1 MNIKTLKKVWFIPGV
16 LMAGVIILMVYL
28 TQPSFRMTMD
38 VNPSIEIVTN
48 RLERVVEVNPLN
60 EDAEKMLSGFEL
72 NDSSLE
78 NTLNGLVD
86 RMILEGYIHG
96 GDDSLVM
103 ISVQDDDADSELVMK
118 INESIRAYLENKKI
132 EATLLSSNMG
142 NLDDDMTGRERVVR
156 KMSDLGVSLSEEELS
171 QMTLKEL
178 FEYSRA
184 ADISEESLFRVV
196 SGYVTSGNT
205 VREGMLTEEEAR
217 AIALERVPGEIIRME
232 MDDDDEYEIKIL
244 LDGVRY
250 ELEIDAFTGEI
261 REVDKDD
268 DDDDRS
274 EVTGRN
280 SEISLEEARRIA
292 LETVNGTIVEEE
304 RDDDSY
310 DFEIRLDGRK
320 YEIEINAFTGSVEE
334 FEIDDDDDDDRSSDR
349 KKKEDKDKNRNQQ
362 KSSTSLTLEEARRI
376 ALERV
381 NGRITEEE
389 RDDDSYEFEI
399 RLDGKEYEIE
409 INAFTGKI
417 EEFEVEDDD

>member
-60 EDAEKMLSGFEL
+60 EDAEKMLSGYVV

-96 GDDSLVM
+96 GDDNLVM
-103 ISVQDDDADSELVMK
+103 ISVKDDDSDSELVNK

-132 EATLLSSNMG
+132 EATLLSSGMG
-142 NLDDDMTGRERVVR
+142 DFDDDMTGRERMIR
-156 KMSDLGVSLSEEELS
+156 RMSDLGVSLSDEELS
-171 QMTLKEL
+171 RMTLKEL
-178 FEYSRA
+178 FDYSRA
-184 ADISEESLFRVV
+184 ADISGESLFRVV
-196 SGYVTSGNT
+196 SGYMASGNT
-205 VREGMLTEEEAR
+205 RGEGMLTEEEAR
-217 AIALERVPGEIIRME
+217 AIALERVPGEIIRLE
-232 MDDDDEYEIKIL
+232 LDDDDEYEVKIL

-250 ELEIDAFTGEI
+250 ELEIDAFTGEV
-261 REVDKDD
+261 READQDD
-268 DDDDRS
+268 DDFTAD
-274 EVTGRN
+274 TGTN
-280 SEISLEEARRIA
+280 PGISLEEARRIA
-292 LETVNGTIVEEE
+292 LEKVSGTIIEEE

-310 DFEIRLDGRK
+310 DFEIVLDGRK
-320 YEIEINAFTGSVEE
+320 YEIEINAATGAVEKYE
-334 FEIDDDDDDDRSSDR
+334 TDQDDDDRDSGR
-349 KKKEDKDKNRNQQ
+349 HKKEDKNKNRKHQ
-362 KSSTSLTLEEARRI
+362 KSSARLTIEEARRI
-376 ALERV
+376 ALGRV

-389 RDDDSYEFEI
+389 RDDDSYDFEI
-399 RLDGKEYEIE
+399 ILDGKKYEME

-417 EEFEVEDDD
+417 EEYEVDDD

>member
-60 EDAEKMLSGFEL
+60 EDAEKMLSGYVV

-96 GDDSLVM
+96 GDDNLVM
-103 ISVQDDDADSELVMK
+103 ISVKDDDSDSELVNK

-132 EATLLSSNMG
+132 EATLLSSGMG
-142 NLDDDMTGRERVVR
+142 DFDDDMTGRERMIR
-156 KMSDLGVSLSEEELS
+156 RMSDLGVSLSDEELS
-171 QMTLKEL
+171 RMTLKEL
-178 FEYSRA
+178 FDYSRA

-196 SGYVTSGNT
+196 SGYMASGNT
-205 VREGMLTEEEAR
+205 RGEGMLTEEEAR

-232 MDDDDEYEIKIL
+232 IDDDDEYEVKIL

-250 ELEIDAFTGEI
+250 ELEIDAFTGEV
-261 REVDKDD
+261 READQDD
-268 DDDDRS
+268 DDFTA
-274 EVTGRN
+274 ETGTN
-280 SEISLEEARRIA
+280 PGISLEEARRIA
-292 LETVNGTIVEEE
+292 LEKVSGTIIEEE

-310 DFEIRLDGRK
+310 DFEIVLDGRK
-320 YEIEINAFTGSVEE
+320 YEIEINAATGAVEKYE
-334 FEIDDDDDDDRSSDR
+334 TDQDDDDRDSGR
-349 KKKEDKDKNRNQQ
+349 HKKEDKNKNRKHQ
-362 KSSTSLTLEEARRI
+362 KSSARLTIEEARRI
-376 ALERV
+376 ALGRV
-381 NGRITEEE
+381 SGRITEEE
-389 RDDDSYEFEI
+389 R
-399 RLDGKEYEIE
+399 
-409 INAFTGKI
+409 
-417 EEFEVEDDD
+417 

>member
-48 RLERVVEVNPLN
+48 RLEQVVEVNPLN
-60 EDAEKMLSGFEL
+60 EDAEKMLSGYVV

-103 ISVQDDDADSELVMK
+103 ISVQDDDADSELVNK

-142 NLDDDMTGRERVVR
+142 DSDDDMTGRERVVQ
-156 KMSDLGVSLSEEELS
+156 KMSDLGVSLSDEELS

-196 SGYVTSGNT
+196 SGYTTSGNT
-205 VREGMLTEEEAR
+205 VREGMLTAEEAR
-217 AIALERVPGEIIRME
+217 AIALDRVPGEIIRME
-232 MDDDDEYEIKIL
+232 LDDDDEYEVKIL

-250 ELEIDAFTGEI
+250 ELEIDAFTGAI

-268 DDDDRS
+268 DGDDDRS
-274 EVTGRN
+274 EDTVRN
-280 SEISLEEARRIA
+280 SVISMEEARRIA
-292 LETVNGTIVEEE
+292 LEKVNGTIVKED

-320 YEIEINAFTGSVEE
+320 YEIEINAFTGAVEE
-334 FEIDDDDDDDRSSDR
+334 FEVDDDDDRNPAGS
-349 KKKEDKDKNRNQQ
+349 KKENRDKHRKEK
-362 KSSTSLTLEEARRI
+362 KSATGLSLEEARSI
-376 ALERV
+376 ALSRV
-381 NGRITEEE
+381 NGRIIEEE
-389 RDDDSYEFEI
+389 RDDDSYDFEI

>member
-60 EDAEKMLSGFEL
+60 EDAKKMLSGYVV

-96 GDDSLVM
+96 GDDNLVM
-103 ISVQDDDADSELVMK
+103 ISVKDDDSDSELVNK

-132 EATLLSSNMG
+132 EATLLSSGMG
-142 NLDDDMTGRERVVR
+142 DFDDDMTGRERMIR
-156 KMSDLGVSLSEEELS
+156 RMSDLGVSLSDEELS
-171 QMTLKEL
+171 RMTLKEL
-178 FEYSRA
+178 FDYSRA

-196 SGYVTSGNT
+196 SGYMASGNT
-205 VREGMLTEEEAR
+205 RGEGMLTEEEAR
-217 AIALERVPGEIIRME
+217 AIALERVPGEIIRLE
-232 MDDDDEYEIKIL
+232 LDDDDEYEVKIL

-250 ELEIDAFTGEI
+250 ELEIDAFTGEV
-261 REVDKDD
+261 READQDD
-268 DDDDRS
+268 DDFTA
-274 EVTGRN
+274 ETGTN
-280 SEISLEEARRIA
+280 PGISLEEARRIA
-292 LETVNGTIVEEE
+292 LEKVSGTIIEEE

-310 DFEIRLDGRK
+310 DFEIVLDGRK
-320 YEIEINAFTGSVEE
+320 YEIEINAATGAVEKYE
-334 FEIDDDDDDDRSSDR
+334 TDQDDDDR
-349 KKKEDKDKNRNQQ
+349 
-362 KSSTSLTLEEARRI
+362 RI
-376 ALERV
+376 ALGRV
-381 NGRITEEE
+381 SGRITEEE
-389 RDDDSYEFEI
+389 RDDDSYDFEI
-399 RLDGKEYEIE
+399 ILDGKKYEME

-417 EEFEVEDDD
+417 EEYEVDDD

>member
-28 TQPSFRMTMD
+28 TQHSFRMTMD

-60 EDAEKMLSGFEL
+60 EDAEKMLSGYVV

-96 GDDSLVM
+96 GDDNLVM
-103 ISVQDDDADSELVMK
+103 ISVKDDDSDSELVNK

-132 EATLLSSNMG
+132 EATLLSSGMG
-142 NLDDDMTGRERVVR
+142 DFDDDMTGRERMIR
-156 KMSDLGVSLSEEELS
+156 RMSDLGVSLSDEELS
-171 QMTLKEL
+171 RMTLKEL
-178 FEYSRA
+178 FDYSRA

-196 SGYVTSGNT
+196 SGYMASGNT
-205 VREGMLTEEEAR
+205 RGEGMLTEEEAR

-232 MDDDDEYEIKIL
+232 IDDDDEYEVKIL

-250 ELEIDAFTGEI
+250 ELEIDTFTGEV
-261 REVDKDD
+261 READQDD
-268 DDDDRS
+268 DDFTA
-274 EVTGRN
+274 ETGTN
-280 SEISLEEARRIA
+280 PGISLEEARRIA
-292 LETVNGTIVEEE
+292 LEKVSGTIIEEE

-310 DFEIRLDGRK
+310 DFEIVLDGRK
-320 YEIEINAFTGSVEE
+320 YEIEINAATGAVEKYE
-334 FEIDDDDDDDRSSDR
+334 TDQDDDDRDSGR
-349 KKKEDKDKNRNQQ
+349 HKKEDKNKNRKHQ
-362 KSSTSLTLEEARRI
+362 KSSARLTIEEARRI
-376 ALERV
+376 ALGRV
-381 NGRITEEE
+381 SGRITEEE
-389 RDDDSYEFEI
+389 RDDDSYDFEI
-399 RLDGKEYEIE
+399 ILDGKKYEME

-417 EEFEVEDDD
+417 EEYEVEDDD

>member
-60 EDAEKMLSGFEL
+60 EDAEKMLSGYVV

-96 GDDSLVM
+96 GDDNLVM
-103 ISVQDDDADSELVMK
+103 ISVKDDDSDSELVNK

-132 EATLLSSNMG
+132 EATLLSSGMG
-142 NLDDDMTGRERVVR
+142 DFDDDMTGRERMIR
-156 KMSDLGVSLSEEELS
+156 RMSDLGVSLSDEELS
-171 QMTLKEL
+171 RMTLKEL
-178 FEYSRA
+178 FDYSRA

-196 SGYVTSGNT
+196 SGYMASGNT
-205 VREGMLTEEEAR
+205 RGEGMLTEEEAR
-217 AIALERVPGEIIRME
+217 AIALERVPGEIIRLE
-232 MDDDDEYEIKIL
+232 LDDDDEYEVKIL

-250 ELEIDAFTGEI
+250 ELEIDTFTGEV
-261 REVDKDD
+261 READQDD
-268 DDDDRS
+268 DDFTA
-274 EVTGRN
+274 ETGTN
-280 SEISLEEARRIA
+280 PGISLEEARRIA
-292 LETVNGTIVEEE
+292 LEKVSGTIIEEE

-310 DFEIRLDGRK
+310 DFEIVLDGRK
-320 YEIEINAFTGSVEE
+320 YEIEINAATGAVEKYE
-334 FEIDDDDDDDRSSDR
+334 TDQDDDDRDSGR
-349 KKKEDKDKNRNQQ
+349 HKKEDKNKNGKHQ
-362 KSSTSLTLEEARRI
+362 KSSARLTIEEARRI
-376 ALERV
+376 ALGRV
-381 NGRITEEE
+381 SGRITEEE
-389 RDDDSYEFEI
+389 RDDDSYDFEI
-399 RLDGKEYEIE
+399 ILDGKKYEME

-417 EEFEVEDDD
+417 EEYEVDDD

>member
-60 EDAEKMLSGFEL
+60 EDAEKMLSGYVV

-96 GDDSLVM
+96 GDDNLVM
-103 ISVQDDDADSELVMK
+103 ISVKDDDSDSELVNK

-132 EATLLSSNMG
+132 EATLLSSGMG
-142 NLDDDMTGRERVVR
+142 DFDDDMTGRERMIR
-156 KMSDLGVSLSEEELS
+156 RMSDLGVSLSDEELS
-171 QMTLKEL
+171 RMTLKEL
-178 FEYSRA
+178 FDYSRA

-196 SGYVTSGNT
+196 SGYMASGNT
-205 VREGMLTEEEAR
+205 RGEGMLTEEEAR
-217 AIALERVPGEIIRME
+217 AIALERVPGEIIRLE
-232 MDDDDEYEIKIL
+232 LDDDDEYEVKIL

-250 ELEIDAFTGEI
+250 ELEIDAFTGEV
-261 REVDKDD
+261 READQDD
-268 DDDDRS
+268 DDFTAD
-274 EVTGRN
+274 TGTN
-280 SEISLEEARRIA
+280 PGISLEEARRIA
-292 LETVNGTIVEEE
+292 LEKVSGTIIEEE

-310 DFEIRLDGRK
+310 DFEIVLDGRK
-320 YEIEINAFTGSVEE
+320 YEIEINAATGAVEKYE
-334 FEIDDDDDDDRSSDR
+334 TDQDDDDRDSGR
-349 KKKEDKDKNRNQQ
+349 HKKEDKNKNRKHQ
-362 KSSTSLTLEEARRI
+362 KSSARLTIEEARRI
-376 ALERV
+376 ALGRV
-381 NGRITEEE
+381 SGRITEEE
-389 RDDDSYEFEI
+389 RDDDSYDFEI
-399 RLDGKEYEIE
+399 ILDGKKYEME

-417 EEFEVEDDD
+417 EEYEVEDDD

>member
-60 EDAEKMLSGFEL
+60 EDAEKMLSGYVV

-96 GDDSLVM
+96 GDDNLVM
-103 ISVQDDDADSELVMK
+103 ISVKDDDSDSELVNK

-132 EATLLSSNMG
+132 EATLLSSRMG
-142 NLDDDMTGRERVVR
+142 DFDDDMTGRERMIR
-156 KMSDLGVSLSEEELS
+156 RMSDLGVSLSDEELS
-171 QMTLKEL
+171 RMTLKEL
-178 FEYSRA
+178 FDYSRA

-196 SGYVTSGNT
+196 SGYMASGNT
-205 VREGMLTEEEAR
+205 RGEGMLTEEEAR
-217 AIALERVPGEIIRME
+217 AIALERVPGEIIRLE
-232 MDDDDEYEIKIL
+232 LDDDDEYEVKIL

-250 ELEIDAFTGEI
+250 ELEIDAFTGEV
-261 REVDKDD
+261 READQDD
-268 DDDDRS
+268 DDFTAD
-274 EVTGRN
+274 TGTN
-280 SEISLEEARRIA
+280 PGISLEEARRIA
-292 LETVNGTIVEEE
+292 LEKVSGTIIEEE

-310 DFEIRLDGRK
+310 DFEIVLDGRK
-320 YEIEINAFTGSVEE
+320 YEIEINAATGAVEKYE
-334 FEIDDDDDDDRSSDR
+334 TDQDDDDRDSG
-349 KKKEDKDKNRNQQ
+349 KHKKEDKNKNRKHQ
-362 KSSTSLTLEEARRI
+362 KSSARLTIEEARRI
-376 ALERV
+376 ALGRV
-381 NGRITEEE
+381 SGRITEEE
-389 RDDDSYEFEI
+389 RDDDSYDFEI
-399 RLDGKEYEIE
+399 ILDGKKYEME

-417 EEFEVEDDD
+417 EEYEVEDDD